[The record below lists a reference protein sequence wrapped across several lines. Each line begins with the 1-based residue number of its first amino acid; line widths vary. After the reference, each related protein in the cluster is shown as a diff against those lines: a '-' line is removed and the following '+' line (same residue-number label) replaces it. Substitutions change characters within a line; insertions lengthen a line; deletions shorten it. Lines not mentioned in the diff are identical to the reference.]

1 MIGRVFE
8 RPRYWFH
15 IDRLRKDMTSEQETR
30 AKPLPSELADKLR
43 EAARRLWLFVNSE
56 YHEGDGTKT
65 LVRRRHLDTIHALRA
80 IAADIAFCPDYVL
93 ESGSDQRSAMEHA
106 ISLLRYTVDWLDEDR
121 AEALAS
127 ELEGRVAEGDEAMK
141 P

>member
-1 MIGRVFE
+1 
-8 RPRYWFH
+8 
-15 IDRLRKDMTSEQETR
+15 MTPTE
-30 AKPLPSELADKLR
+30 AKTLPSELADKQR

-56 YHEGDGTKT
+56 YQEGDGTRT

-80 IAADIAFCPDYVL
+80 IAADIAFCPHYVL
-93 ESGSDQRSAMEHA
+93 ESGSDQRSALEYA

-127 ELEGRVAEGDEAMK
+127 ELEGRVAEADAAIDFV
-141 P
+141 